1 MHSKKFEKIKEFY
14 ETVVNGERLWDIEKV
29 RNAVAKSAITETEFE
44 EITGESYE

>member
-14 ETVVNGERLWDIEKV
+14 NTVIDGERLWDIEKV
-29 RNAVAKSAITETEFE
+29 RNAVIKGAITEDEFE